1 MQHTEHCRE
10 QCSGG
15 HLATDEGLLLHQIL
29 ERMDRFEALVSPL
42 IAAGTALLGKRLS
55 KMALL
60 RAGGK
65 LSAEWKAT
73 DERD

>member
-1 MQHTEHCRE
+1 MSQHTEHCRE
-10 QCSGG
+10 HCADNGTEQ
-15 HLATDEGLLLHQIL
+15 LLHEIL
-29 ERMDRFEALVSPL
+29 ERMDRLEATTQPL
-42 IAAGTALLGKRLS
+42 LAACAALIGKRLS

-65 LSAEWKAT
+65 LSAEWKAA

>member
-1 MQHTEHCRE
+1 MQHTETCRSACADNGTE
-10 QCSGG
+10 R
-15 HLATDEGLLLHQIL
+15 LLHEIL
-29 ERMDRFEALVSPL
+29 ERMDRLEATTQPL
-42 IAAGTALLGKRLS
+42 FTAAAALIGKRLS

-65 LSAEWKAT
+65 LSAEWKNT